1 MSFLFFSFSKN
12 IVDALCNQLFVK
24 ANMLQIRYCLIE
36 LLSKKFQENARKN
49 NDEQLDR
56 LNIFT
61 TLFSQ
66 LLLGNEINLLQ
77 SDEASPSLKDTR
89 RTVFRNHL
97 LVLFCILKLFN
108 HLIRKFFDT

>member
-1 MSFLFFSFSKN
+1 
-12 IVDALCNQLFVK
+12 
-24 ANMLQIRYCLIE
+24 MLQIRYCLIE

-49 NDEQLDR
+49 DNQLEK

-66 LLLGNEINLLQ
+66 LLLSNEISLQ
-77 SDEASPSLKDTR
+77 SSEPANKTASKNLKETR

-108 HLIRKFFDT
+108 HLIGKSQLF